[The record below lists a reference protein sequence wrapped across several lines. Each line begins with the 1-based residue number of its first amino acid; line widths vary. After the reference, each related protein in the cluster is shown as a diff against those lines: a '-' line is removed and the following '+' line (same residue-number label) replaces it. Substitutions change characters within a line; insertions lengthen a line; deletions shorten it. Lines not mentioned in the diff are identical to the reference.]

1 MINKLLEILL
11 DNVPYSMWLRSIDGR
26 FLFVNKYY
34 ADSLNLDKAD
44 VIGKTLQELYPKD
57 LAIEYESNYEEVLQE
72 NKPKLFS
79 GYQDD
84 IFLECYLAPIKVD
97 GNIEF
102 FIGIL
107 QDQTERKKYE
117 EEITKQKE
125 LLQTIID
132 TIPDCIFHKDI
143 NGKYLDCNVAFSNE
157 YYKQDRKKIIGK
169 SDRELKSMLKADDL
183 LNKNSIVDEIVKL
196 DNKVI
201 KNKKK
206 ECSKLKIKYN
216 EKTKYME
223 SIKVPIINKKGD
235 VSSIVGISRNVTD
248 NVALEKKLKKMSY
261 KDKLTG
267 LYNRAYFDEKLK
279 ELDNNKD
286 LPLSLIMGDVNGLKI
301 VNDTIGH
308 LKGDELLV
316 SISKVIKNSCR
327 KEDFVFRWG
336 GDEICI
342 ILPKT
347 TKEEAQNICN
357 RIKNNC
363 KEYSTGNIPLS
374 ISLGTSTKVDSTKDI
389 NEVLMEAE
397 DKAYREK
404 LIHGRDTRR
413 FIMNSLQETLI
424 SKHPQTQEHA
434 DRVVKY
440 ANRLGKK
447 LGLSNEEL
455 SELIL
460 LAKLHDI
467 GKIGIPDNVLLK
479 PGKLND
485 YEFNIMKTHSEKG
498 YRIAL
503 SNPEI
508 EQVAQ
513 GILTHHERY
522 DGSGYPLGLKQNQIP
537 YLARII
543 CVVDAYDAMTNDRS
557 YKNKISKKDAIKELI
572 KYSGSQFDPE
582 IVNAFLE
589 EIVND

>member
-34 ADSLNLDKAD
+34 ADSLNLDKDAI
-44 VIGKTLQELYPKD
+44 VGKTLQELYPKD
-57 LAIEYESNYEEVLQE
+57 LALEYESNYEEVLRE
-72 NKPKLFS
+72 NKAKLFS

-84 IFLECYLAPIKVD
+84 IFLECYLAPIKIDESV
-97 GNIEF
+97 EF

-132 TIPDCIFHKDI
+132 TIPDCIFHKDV
-143 NGKYLDCNVAFSNE
+143 NGKYLDCNIAFSNE
-157 YYKQDRKKIIGK
+157 YYKQDREKIIGK
-169 SDRELKSMLKADDL
+169 NDIELKSILKVDDL

-206 ECSKLKIKYN
+206 ECSKLKLKYN

-223 SIKVPIINKKGD
+223 SIKVPIIDKKGD
-235 VSSIVGISRNVTD
+235 VSSIVGISRNITD

-279 ELDNNKD
+279 ELDNNSH

-316 SISKVIKNSCR
+316 AISRVIKNSCR

-347 TKEEAQNICN
+347 TKQEAENICN
-357 RIKNNC
+357 RIKSNC
-363 KEYSTGNIPLS
+363 KKYSTGNIPLS
-374 ISLGTSTKVDSTKDI
+374 ISLGMSTKVDSLKGI
-389 NEVLMEAE
+389 NEVLIEAE
-397 DKAYREK
+397 DNAYREK
-404 LIHGRDTRR
+404 LIHGKDSRR
-413 FIMNSLQETLI
+413 FIINSLQETLI

-467 GKIGIPDNVLLK
+467 GKIGIPDDILLK
-479 PGKLND
+479 PGKLDNH
-485 YEFNIMKTHSEKG
+485 EFNIMKTHSERG
-498 YRIAL
+498 YRIAMT
-503 SNPEI
+503 NPEI

-522 DGSGYPLGLKQNQIP
+522 DGNGYPLGLKQNQIP

-572 KYSGSQFDPE
+572 KYSGSQFDPN

-589 EIVND
+589 EIESD

>member
-97 GNIEF
+97 ENIEF

-279 ELDNNKD
+279 ELANNKD

>member
-72 NKPKLFS
+72 NKAKLFS

-97 GNIEF
+97 ENIEF

-279 ELDNNKD
+279 ELANNKD

>member
-97 GNIEF
+97 ENIEF

-279 ELDNNKD
+279 ELANNKD

-374 ISLGTSTKVDSTKDI
+374 ISLGTSTKVDITKDI